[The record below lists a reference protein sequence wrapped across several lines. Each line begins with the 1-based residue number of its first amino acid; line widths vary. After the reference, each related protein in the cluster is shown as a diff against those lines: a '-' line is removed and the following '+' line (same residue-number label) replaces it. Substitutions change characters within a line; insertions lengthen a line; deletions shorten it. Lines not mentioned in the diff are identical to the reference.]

1 MAKDIMKQNF
11 RRFMAILKK
20 NLRKFYAH
28 YIKRDQKVISAYSYL
43 DAGGEKL
50 RLDYPL
56 DKNSIVID
64 AGGYIGDFAQE
75 LVDKF
80 DCSIDVF
87 EPVESYAK
95 KINERFESNS
105 KVQVVNAGLG
115 HTEKEEVINISGLG
129 SSVFDSKERLID
141 KEIIKI
147 ISAVDYLRVKNYPVI
162 DLMKI
167 NIEGGEYE
175 LLNSLLD
182 NPDVMKRI
190 KFLQI
195 QFHDFVPDAESMRKN
210 IQYKLSNTHKLMWNF
225 SFIWES
231 WERIK

>member
-11 RRFMAILKK
+11 RPFMAILKK
-20 NLRKFYAH
+20 NLRKFYA
-28 YIKRDQKVISAYSYL
+28 YYVKRDQKVISAYSYL

-50 RLDYPL
+50 RMDYPL

-64 AGGYIGDFAQE
+64 AGGYIGDFAEE
-75 LVDKF
+75 LVAKF

-95 KINERFESNS
+95 KIKERFESNS
-105 KVQVVNAGLG
+105 KVRVINSGLG
-115 HTEKEEVINISGLG
+115 HTKKEEVININGLG
-129 SSVFDSKERLID
+129 SSVFDSKEILNN
-141 KEIIKI
+141 KEVIKI
-147 ISAVDYLRVKNYPVI
+147 ISAVDYLRIKNYPVI

-182 NPDVMKRI
+182 NPDVINKIR
-190 KFLQI
+190 FLQI
-195 QFHDFVPDAESMRKN
+195 QFHDFVLDADKMRKD
-210 IQYKLSNTHKLMWNF
+210 IQNELSKTHKLMWDF
-225 SFIWES
+225 PFIWES